1 MTPRPMIPLFVFP
14 PSPPAGKIIL
24 VPRME
29 AGAGGR
35 VELVGGVRVGGMP
48 HLYSS
53 SFCISNFHLVSPT
66 LGSLIFARLDPSQ
79 PSRRG

>member
-35 VELVGGVRVGGMP
+35 VELVGGGQSGGHATSLLQLFLHLKFPSGLPHSGQP
-48 HLYSS
+48 HL
-53 SFCISNFHLVSPT
+53 C
-66 LGSLIFARLDPSQ
+66 PS
-79 PSRRG
+79 